1 MPTLIFLWDECVEK
15 TVNCVKI
22 NKGKLIV
29 QSQHQEAY
37 WEFLAESDNTTANR
51 RQKRTYPSESDN
63 TIANRKQK
71 KLLLWQQLSQ

>member
-1 MPTLIFLWDECVEK
+1 MPTLIFLWDEYVEK

-37 WEFLAESDNTTANR
+37 WESLA
-51 RQKRTYPSESDN
+51 ESDN

-71 KLLLWQQLSQ
+71 RSSPLATAQPMRG